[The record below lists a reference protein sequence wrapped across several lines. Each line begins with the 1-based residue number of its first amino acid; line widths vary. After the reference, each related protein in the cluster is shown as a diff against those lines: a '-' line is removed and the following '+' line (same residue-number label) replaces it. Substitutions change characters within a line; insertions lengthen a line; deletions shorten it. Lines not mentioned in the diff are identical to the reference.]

1 LRKRGNGAS
10 EDNLLAPFFDRR
22 RLAMMERGKS
32 ILSEFENKLG
42 LPKLSQVTESLD
54 KFPDA
59 RQLRL
64 IKEVLVAAEKV
75 SQNAPELDKVVML
88 IREINSMP
96 IEKLEKLEK
105 LLKRIEKIMKH
116 APQDLLGFLASLKE
130 E

>member
-1 LRKRGNGAS
+1 
-10 EDNLLAPFFDRR
+10 
-22 RLAMMERGKS
+22 MMERGKS

-54 KFPDA
+54 KFPNA

-64 IKEVLVAAEKV
+64 IKEVLVAAERV

-105 LLKRIEKIMKH
+105 LLKRIEKIMKT
-116 APQDLLGFLASLKE
+116 APQDLLEFLTSLKE

>member
-1 LRKRGNGAS
+1 MVMEKIEQVAK
-10 EDNLLAPFFDRR
+10 EAERR
-22 RLAMMERGKS
+22 
-32 ILSEFENKLG
+32 FG
-42 LPKLSQVTESLD
+42 LPPLSKVTESLD

-59 RQLRL
+59 RQLKL
-64 IKEVLVAAEKV
+64 IKEVLEVAERV
-75 SQNAPELDKVVML
+75 SKTAPELDKVVAL

-96 IEKLEKLEK
+96 VEKLEKLEK

>member
-1 LRKRGNGAS
+1 MRKRGNGAS
-10 EDNLLAPFFDRR
+10 EDNLLAPFFGRR
-22 RLAMMERGKS
+22 RLAMMEKGKS

-42 LPKLSQVTESLD
+42 LPKLSQVAESLD

-64 IKEVLVAAEKV
+64 IKEVLVAAERV

-116 APQDLLGFLASLKE
+116 APQDLLEFLTSLKE